1 MTNRELAPKNVGTT
15 PKDFE
20 VNRLYF
26 MRTLLI
32 IFPMLFVLSSC
43 SFAYIIPNQT
53 DQVSHI
59 QKPRILFFTDAENLD
74 KESPYYDAVLD
85 LKNEYPKEMSKM
97 IVKEDRKGWKNEVDE
112 LPAILLV
119 NNEKVIVKVEGNV
132 RSKEDILSPICQA
145 LDRVNTN

>member
-1 MTNRELAPKNVGTT
+1 
-15 PKDFE
+15 
-20 VNRLYF
+20 
-26 MRTLLI
+26 
-32 IFPMLFVLSSC
+32 
-43 SFAYIIPNQT
+43 
-53 DQVSHI
+53 
-59 QKPRILFFTDAENLD
+59 
-74 KESPYYDAVLD
+74 
-85 LKNEYPKEMSKM
+85 M